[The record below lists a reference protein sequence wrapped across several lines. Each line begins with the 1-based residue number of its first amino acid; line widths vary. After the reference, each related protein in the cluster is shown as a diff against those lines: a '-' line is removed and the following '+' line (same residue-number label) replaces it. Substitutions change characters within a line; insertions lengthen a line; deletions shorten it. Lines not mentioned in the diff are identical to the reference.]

1 MKHAEKIKKLKEFK
15 NEKEFREFLIDFL
28 KKIGFEDVM
37 HTHKYGAPEL
47 GKDIIGKI
55 EHTLEGDE
63 WYAFVVKEGN
73 ISGGTNEIETIK
85 NQIKQ
90 SFEYPYDDLNNG
102 KININKVKV
111 VTNGNFTNGAQ
122 QSLNSSP
129 ELKLYNNFS
138 YWWNEELI
146 KLIDKKYSE
155 FWLPGDRLLKEYS
168 KALNFKIQNE
178 FEIKDLSIRKIEDV
192 KVQKLLN
199 IFVEP
204 QLTELK
210 VDEDKKKEKNI
221 DKKKTSINE
230 IIKSNGNFI
239 LSSEPGGGKTKVLN
253 IVTQKLTECERF
265 SMYNEIPVK
274 LNIVNLRKYDF
285 NIEETVNNNIR
296 LLIPDM
302 HERFEISDFKYII
315 LIDSIHQLT
324 KEEQDNLTN
333 KLKDFTKKYNSRFVI
348 TQRTNND
355 IEFTGLNNGLREI
368 KIKNFNTKQVETFIT
383 KYFEKNDKGK
393 KFIDILKESNLLS
406 KLPTTPLT
414 ITLLALLYDDNNY
427 EIPATIT
434 DIYDDFTNV
443 LLGKLD
449 VRNRVDLL
457 QMNIK
462 KRIFTALALEMLD
475 NNKFDCHYD
484 KFKVF
489 VNRFL
494 ESKGYQPQNDE
505 ELEKIINQSGLL
517 FKDDENLV
525 GFKQQAFAEYFSSI
539 EIYDHRRKTHYNKLL
554 ENFNIVSWQN
564 TAIFYGGRSKD
575 LPEMIDDLIDKEIN
589 NNLRDWFVNT
599 GGMGYLS
606 QALYLTDKSK
616 RKLLIYKALENMT
629 IAFGE
634 MKKLSV
640 EKSGFA
646 KDMPLPIIA
655 IILNYWFNENFK
667 SITLKEILSEVFF
680 ELDLKYKDVGNHDF
694 NGDFQMFMVASTLV
708 NKYIND
714 WDCFERLL
722 ERDSFLKNP
731 TLMVAGNTFFELG
744 EIDRKSIDKELKE
757 KIHKSIHKH
766 RELIKHIVKEPAYR
780 FGDDYKML
788 DNKENN

>member
-1 MKHAEKIKKLKEFK
+1 MIHSEKLKKLKDFK
-15 NEKEFREFLIDFL
+15 SEKDFREFLIDFL
-28 KKIGFEDVM
+28 KKLGFDNVI

-55 EHTLEGDE
+55 EHALEGDE

-122 QSLNSSP
+122 QSLTSSP
-129 ELKLYNNFS
+129 ELKLYNNYS

-146 KLIDKKYSE
+146 KLIDKKYPE
-155 FWLPGDRLLKEYS
+155 FWLPGDRFLKEYS
-168 KALNFKIQNE
+168 KALNYKIQNE

-199 IFVEP
+199 IFIEP
-204 QLTELK
+204 QLSELK

-221 DKKKTSINE
+221 DKRKVTIND
-230 IIKSNGNFI
+230 IVNNKDNFI

-253 IVTQKLTECERF
+253 IVAQKLTENERF
-265 SMYNEIPVK
+265 SNESEIPIK
-274 LNIVNLRKYDF
+274 LNIINLRKFDF
-285 NIEETVNNNIR
+285 NIEETIKNSIR
-296 LLIPDM
+296 LLMPEM
-302 HERFEISDFKYII
+302 NERFDILEYTYII

-324 KEEQDNLTN
+324 KDEQDNLTV
-333 KLKDFTKKYNSRFVI
+333 KLKEFTKKQNSRFII

-368 KIKNFNTKQVETFIT
+368 SIKNFNTKQVESFIT
-383 KYFEKNDKGK
+383 KYFEKNDKGL

-414 ITLLALLYDDNNY
+414 VTLLALLYDDNNY

-434 DIYDDFTNV
+434 DIYDDFTSV
-443 LLGKLD
+443 LLGKLE

-475 NNKFDCHYD
+475 NNKFDCQYV
-484 KFKVF
+484 KFKEF
-489 VNRFL
+489 VNEFL
-494 ESKGYQPQNDE
+494 KSKGYQPQNDE
-505 ELEKIINQSGLL
+505 ELHQIINQSGLL

-539 EIYDHRRKTHYNKLL
+539 EIYDHKRKTHYDKLL

-575 LPEMIDDLIDKEIN
+575 LPEMIDDLLDKN
-589 NNLRDWFVNT
+589 PNSNLRDWFINT
-599 GGMGYLS
+599 GGIGYLA

-616 RKLLIYKALENMT
+616 RKLLIYRALENMVQ
-629 IAFGE
+629 AFGE
-634 MKKLSV
+634 MKQLSKV
-640 EKSGFA
+640 QTGFS
-646 KDMPLPIIA
+646 KDLPLPFIA
-655 IILNYWFNENFK
+655 SILGYWFNENFK
-667 SITLKEILSEVFF
+667 SITLKEILIEVFL
-680 ELDLKYKDVGNHDF
+680 ELDSEYKNVGNHDF
-694 NGDFQMFMVASTLV
+694 VGDFKMFMVASTLV

-714 WDCFERLL
+714 WDCFEKLI
-722 ERDSFLKNP
+722 ERDSFIKNP
-731 TLMVAGNTFFELG
+731 TLMVTGDTFFELG
-744 EIDRKSIDKELKE
+744 DIDRKSIDKEIRE
-757 KIHKSIHKH
+757 KISKSIHKH
-766 RELIKHIVKEPAYR
+766 RDLIKHIVKEPAYR

-788 DNKENN
+788 ENSENK